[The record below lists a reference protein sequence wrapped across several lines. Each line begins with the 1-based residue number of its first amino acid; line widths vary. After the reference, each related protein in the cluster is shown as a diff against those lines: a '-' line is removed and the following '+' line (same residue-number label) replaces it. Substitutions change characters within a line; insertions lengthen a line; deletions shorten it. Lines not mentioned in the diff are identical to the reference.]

1 MASADTIS
9 SDTLTDPVAALRF
22 IAAIGGQMGGRALSD
37 EEAYGLEVI
46 VRMIADK
53 VEGRAA

>member
-9 SDTLTDPVAALRF
+9 SDTPTDSVAALRF
-22 IAAIGGQMGGRALSD
+22 IAAIGGQMGGQVLSD

-46 VRMIADK
+46 VGMIADK
-53 VEGRAA
+53 VEGMAA